1 MKKSVTTTIEN
12 INDTEIIKQEKD
24 FLERYLSAK
33 NRKPL
38 PLLLKMC
45 RGYYGKLII
54 SAVFCVLQ
62 LSLLIFIP
70 IATANIIDAIATQNE
85 DTIKTVIINFS
96 ISAFLLLINYPMQT
110 FYRKMRNDAMRSIE
124 VSLRGAIITKLQ
136 RLTIQF
142 NKEME
147 SGRIHSKIIRDVES
161 VRALIFNL
169 HTTVIHIV
177 VNLTSVITVLLLNG
191 NWQVLIF
198 FAVSSPAFVLINNHF
213 KAEFRRE
220 NRNYRKTMEDT
231 NAKVVDM
238 VNLIPITKA
247 HALEDYEIKKMSH
260 HLGFAAKAGFKVD
273 EVNGRFG
280 TATFL
285 LMQVFQFFC
294 LVITVIFALNGK
306 MTIGQVTLCNSYFS
320 TFLNSV
326 SSLVNLMPTIASGTE
341 AINSVGEILNSDDV
355 EDNKNK
361 KTLKELRGEF
371 VFKDVHFGYRD
382 DNRPVLKGLDLH
394 INAGETIALVGESG
408 SGKSTIVN
416 LVTGFYLSD
425 NGTITVD
432 GVDIKDLN
440 LKSYRKN
447 IAMVPQ
453 NSILFT
459 GTIKDNITYGADR
472 VKKEELDTAMERA
485 CLTDVIASLPDGID
499 TMLGENGMRLSGGQ
513 RQRVSI
519 ARALIRDPKI
529 IIFDEATSALD
540 TVSEK
545 HIQTAIDNLSKDKTT
560 FIVAHRLS
568 TVKNADKIAVI
579 KDGRCVEFGTY
590 DELVAKK
597 GEFYNFRNLQV

>member
-12 INDTEIIKQEKD
+12 INDTEIIKQEKE
-24 FLERYLSAK
+24 FLDRYLSAK

-45 RGYYGKLII
+45 RGYYDKLII
-54 SAVFCVLQ
+54 SAVFCALQ
-62 LSLLIFIP
+62 LSVLIFVP
-70 IATANIIDAIATQNE
+70 IATANVIDAIASQNE
-85 DTIKTVIINFS
+85 NTLKIVIINFA
-96 ISAFLLLINYPMQT
+96 ITAFLLLINYPMQT
-110 FYRKMRNDAMRSIE
+110 FYRKMRNDVMRSIE

-136 RLTIQF
+136 SLTMQF

-147 SGRIHSKIIRDVES
+147 SGKIHSKIIRDVES
-161 VRALIFNL
+161 VRTLIFSL
-169 HTTVIHIV
+169 HTTIIHII

-191 NWQVLIF
+191 NWQVLVF
-198 FAVSSPAFVLINNHF
+198 FVISSPAFVLIRNHF
-213 KAEFRRE
+213 RTEFRRE
-220 NRNYRKTMEDT
+220 NSNYRKTMEDT

-260 HLGFAAKAGFKVD
+260 HLGFAAKAGFRVD

-280 TATFL
+280 TANFL
-285 LMQVFQFFC
+285 LMQFFQFFC
-294 LVITVIFALNGK
+294 LVITVIFTLNGK
-306 MTIGQVTLCNSYFS
+306 MTIGQLTLCNSYFS
-320 TFLNSV
+320 TFLNAV
-326 SSLVNLMPTIASGTE
+326 SNLVNLMPTISSGTE
-341 AINSVGEILNSDDV
+341 AIISVGEILESDDI
-355 EDNKNK
+355 EDNKSK
-361 KTLKELRGEF
+361 KTLPEFRGEF
-371 VFKDVHFGYRD
+371 DFKEVHFAYRD
-382 DNRPVLKGLDLH
+382 DNRPVLKGLNLH

-408 SGKSTIVN
+408 SGKTTIIN

-425 NGTITVD
+425 SGTVTVD
-432 GVDIKDLN
+432 GIDIKDLN

-459 GTIKDNITYGADR
+459 GTIRDNITYGMSYIKDEDLSLAI
-472 VKKEELDTAMERA
+472 ERA
-485 CLTDVIASLPDGID
+485 CLTDVVASLPDGLD
-499 TMLGENGMRLSGGQ
+499 TMLGENGMKLSGGQ

-545 HIQTAIDNLSKDKTT
+545 HIQTAIENLSKDKTT

-597 GEFYNFRNLQV
+597 GDFYNFRKLQV

>member
-1 MKKSVTTTIEN
+1 MKKSVTTIES
-12 INDTEIIKQEKD
+12 INDTEIIKQEKE
-24 FLERYLSAK
+24 FLDRYLSAK
-33 NRKPL
+33 NKKPL

-45 RGYYGKLII
+45 RGYYNKLII

-70 IATANIIDAIATQNE
+70 IATANIIDAIALKNDNTL
-85 DTIKTVIINFS
+85 KVVIINFS
-96 ISAFLLLINYPMQT
+96 IAAFLLLINYPMQN

-124 VSLRGAIITKLQ
+124 VALRGAIITKLQ

-147 SGRIHSKIIRDVES
+147 SGRIHSKIIRDVEA
-161 VRALIFNL
+161 VRNLILNL

-177 VNLTSVITVLLLNG
+177 VNLSSVITVLLLNG

-198 FAVSSPAFVLINNHF
+198 FVVSSPVFLLIKNHY
-213 KAEFRRE
+213 KEEFWRE

-231 NAKVVDM
+231 NVKIVDM

-247 HALEDYEIKKMSH
+247 HALEDYEIKKMSRH
-260 HLGFAAKAGFKVD
+260 INFAAKAGFKVD

-280 TATFL
+280 VANFL
-285 LMQVFQFFC
+285 LMQVFQFLC
-294 LVITVIFALNGK
+294 LVITVILALNGK
-306 MTIGQVTLCNSYFS
+306 MTLGQLTLCNSYFS
-320 TFLNSV
+320 TFLNAV

-341 AINSVGEILNSDDV
+341 AINSVGEILESEDV

-371 VFKDVHFGYRD
+371 DFKNVRFGYRD

-416 LVTGFYLSD
+416 FVTGFYLSD
-425 NGTITVD
+425 SGTVTVD

-440 LKSYRKN
+440 LKNYRKN

-459 GTIKDNITYGADR
+459 GTIKDNITYGMSHF
-472 VKKEELDTAMERA
+472 KKEELDLAIERA
-485 CLTDVIASLPDGID
+485 CLTDVINSLPDGID
-499 TMLGENGMRLSGGQ
+499 TMLGENGMKLSGGQ

-519 ARALIRDPKI
+519 ARALIRNPKI
-529 IIFDEATSALD
+529 IILDEATSALD

-545 HIQTAIDNLSKDKTT
+545 HIQTAIENLSKDKTT

-579 KDGRCVEFGTY
+579 RDGRCVEFGTY
-590 DELVAKK
+590 DELIAKK
-597 GEFYNFRNLQV
+597 GEFYNFRELQV

>member
-12 INDTEIIKQEKD
+12 INDTEIIKQEKE
-24 FLERYLSAK
+24 FLDRYLSAK

-45 RGYYGKLII
+45 RGYYDKLII
-54 SAVFCVLQ
+54 SAVFCALQ
-62 LSLLIFIP
+62 LSVLIFVP
-70 IATANIIDAIATQNE
+70 IATANVIDAIASQNE
-85 DTIKTVIINFS
+85 NTLKIVIINFA
-96 ISAFLLLINYPMQT
+96 ITAFLLLINYPMQT

-136 RLTIQF
+136 SLTMQF

-147 SGRIHSKIIRDVES
+147 SGKIHSKIIRDVES
-161 VRALIFNL
+161 VRTLIFSL
-169 HTTVIHIV
+169 HTTVIHII

-191 NWQVLIF
+191 NWQVLVF
-198 FAVSSPAFVLINNHF
+198 FVISSPAFVLIRNHF
-213 KAEFRRE
+213 RTEFRRE
-220 NRNYRKTMEDT
+220 NSNYRKTMEDT

-260 HLGFAAKAGFKVD
+260 HLGFAAKAGFRVD

-280 TATFL
+280 TANFL
-285 LMQVFQFFC
+285 LMQFFQFFC
-294 LVITVIFALNGK
+294 LVITVIFTLNGK
-306 MTIGQVTLCNSYFS
+306 MTIGQLTLCNSYFS
-320 TFLNSV
+320 TFLNAV
-326 SSLVNLMPTIASGTE
+326 SNLVNLMPTISSGTE
-341 AINSVGEILNSDDV
+341 AIISVGEILESDDI
-355 EDNKNK
+355 EDNKSK
-361 KTLKELRGEF
+361 KTLPELRGEF
-371 VFKDVHFGYRD
+371 DFKDVHFAYRD
-382 DNRPVLKGLDLH
+382 DNRPVLKGLNLH

-408 SGKSTIVN
+408 SGKTTIIN

-425 NGTITVD
+425 SGTVTVD
-432 GVDIKDLN
+432 GIDIKDLN
-440 LKSYRKN
+440 LKNYREN

-459 GTIKDNITYGADR
+459 GSIRDNITYGMSYIKDEDLSLAI
-472 VKKEELDTAMERA
+472 ERA
-485 CLTDVIASLPDGID
+485 CLTDVVASLPNGLD
-499 TMLGENGMRLSGGQ
+499 TLLGENGMKLSGGQ

-519 ARALIRDPKI
+519 ARALIRDPNI

-545 HIQTAIDNLSKDKTT
+545 HIQTAIENLSRDKTT

-597 GEFYNFRNLQV
+597 GEFYNFRKLQV

>member
-1 MKKSVTTTIEN
+1 MKKSVTTIES
-12 INDTEIIKQEKD
+12 INDTELIKQEKA
-24 FLERYLSAK
+24 FLDRYLSAK

-45 RGYYGKLII
+45 RGYYNKLII

-70 IATANIIDAIATQNE
+70 IATANIIDAIAVQNE
-85 DTIKTVIINFS
+85 NTLKTVIINFT
-96 ISAFLLLINYPMQT
+96 IAAFLLLINYPMQN
-110 FYRKMRNDAMRSIE
+110 FYLKMRNDAMRSIE
-124 VSLRGAIITKLQ
+124 VALRGAIITKLQ

-147 SGRIHSKIIRDVES
+147 SGRIHSKIIRDVEA
-161 VRALIFNL
+161 VRNLIFNL

-177 VNLTSVITVLLLNG
+177 VNLSSVITVLLLNG

-198 FAVSSPAFVLINNHF
+198 FAVSSPVFLLIRNHF
-213 KAEFRRE
+213 RDEFRRE

-280 TATFL
+280 VANFL

-294 LVITVIFALNGK
+294 LVITVILTLNGK
-306 MTIGQVTLCNSYFS
+306 MTIGQLTLCNSYFS
-320 TFLNSV
+320 TFLNAV
-326 SSLVNLMPTIASGTE
+326 SNLVNLMPTIASGTE
-341 AINSVGEILNSDDV
+341 AINSVGEILESEDI

-361 KTLKELRGEF
+361 KTLKDLRGEF
-371 VFKDVHFGYRD
+371 DFKNVRFGYRD

-416 LVTGFYLSD
+416 FVTGFYLSD
-425 NGTITVD
+425 SGTVTVD

-440 LKSYRKN
+440 LKNYRKN

-459 GTIKDNITYGADR
+459 GTIKDNITYGMSHF
-472 VKKEELDTAMERA
+472 KKEELDLAIERA
-485 CLTDVIASLPDGID
+485 CLTDVINSLPDGID
-499 TMLGENGMRLSGGQ
+499 TMLGENGMKLSGGQ

-519 ARALIRDPKI
+519 ARALIRNPKI
-529 IIFDEATSALD
+529 IILDEATSALD

-545 HIQTAIDNLSKDKTT
+545 HIQTAIENLSKDKTT

-579 KDGRCVEFGTY
+579 RDGRCVEFGTY
-590 DELVAKK
+590 DELIAKK
-597 GEFYNFRNLQV
+597 GEFYNFRELQV